1 MPRAGLQHLP
11 NLITLSRIALVPVLI
26 LLLKGQNYGAA
37 LLVFMVAGMSD
48 ALDGYLAKRLDVR
61 TRLGG
66 ILDPAADKLL
76 LVSTYVM
83 LTILGHIP
91 FWLMLVVAFRDLL
104 IIGGYVAYTSHAGP
118 VRMRPSVL
126 SKLNTLMQ
134 ILLAML
140 ILAQQ
145 ATGLDGALWVNVL
158 VYVVLVTTVVS
169 GAHYLWSWTIMKDI
183 EHDPSGEHRH
193 D

>member
-26 LLLKGQNYGAA
+26 LLLKDQNYGAA
-37 LLVFMVAGMSD
+37 LLVFMAAGVSD

-83 LTILGHIP
+83 LTILGDLP

-104 IIGGYVAYTSHAGP
+104 IVGGYIAYTSHAGP

-126 SKLNTLMQ
+126 SKINTLMQ

-140 ILAQQ
+140 ILAQR
-145 ATGLDGALWVNVL
+145 ATGLDGTLWVGAL
-158 VYVVLVTTVVS
+158 VFVVLVTTVVS

-183 EHDPSGEHRH
+183 EHDPSEARRH

>member
-1 MPRAGLQHLP
+1 MARAGLQHLP

-26 LLLKGQNYGAA
+26 LLLKDQNYGAA
-37 LLVFMVAGMSD
+37 LLVFMAAGVSD

-83 LTILGHIP
+83 LTILGDLP

-104 IIGGYVAYTSHAGP
+104 IVGGYIAYTSHAGP

-126 SKLNTLMQ
+126 SKINTLMQ

-140 ILAQQ
+140 ILAQR
-145 ATGLDGALWVNVL
+145 ATGLDGTLWIGVL
-158 VYVVLVTTVVS
+158 VFVVLVTTVVS

-183 EHDPSGEHRH
+183 EHDPSEARRH